1 MGCQAENSIWVI
13 TSLRAF
19 AKSAIH
25 PLIKESPFAGPP
37 LTFVRREPL
46 LLPASAFA
54 CGILFAHLLG
64 IEWRSLIWPS
74 SLSLLVAALVVL
86 SPPAKRWRLAV
97 LCCALALAGVAIE
110 IGHRPTHTPKLNAGD
125 GEIVILE
132 GCVSNPP
139 VFSPNREQFTLK
151 LTPKAAARVTVNLK
165 PGDQPLALKYGQR
178 VEMPA
183 KIRAPRNFQNP
194 DSFDYVHYLAAQ
206 HIYWTGSVSS
216 AAEIKA
222 LPGSCGS
229 SVIAGLFAIRT
240 WALARLASLY
250 PDDQH
255 TVGLLQATLLGE
267 TSGVERRWTQD
278 FRITGTYHAL
288 VISGQHVSVLA
299 FTLLLILRL
308 LHLRKVPALCVA
320 TVASWLYAFISGL
333 SSPVVRAAGGFT
345 LFLVASYCFRRLRIL
360 NALSVAGIAYL
371 VFDPE
376 QLFDPSFQL
385 SFLSAAAIAA
395 FAIPLMERFTEP
407 LRMSVKRFDQPGY
420 DPRVSGRAAEWRV
433 ELRLLAR
440 TVQCWS
446 GLSLAAS
453 RFVIARATLLA
464 AFVADAV
471 LVSACVQF
479 GLALPMV
486 TYFHR
491 LSITGLSAN
500 IVVIPLLSLVV
511 PLGFA
516 SIATGWHFL
525 ADATRLLL
533 QASEMVANWHVK
545 FEPAW
550 RIAAV
555 PLVISI
561 TFAGSLI
568 VLGFAIRQKRGVAF
582 AACCALAQ
590 FAIICWQPWPADIQ
604 PGTLEVTAI
613 DVSQGDS
620 LLVVFPDGETM
631 LVDAGGF
638 PGFGNMK
645 RKPQIDMGEDVV
657 SPYLWSRRIKR
668 LDYAVLTHGHSDH
681 MGGLAAILDNFRP
694 RVLWIGA
701 EPETPEWRAVQQA
714 AERDV
719 VRIVSLTRGSG
730 DRNIG
735 GAQVRILAPSAD
747 YVPEDTAKNDDS
759 LVMEVS
765 YGQRRVLMTG
775 DAEQPIE
782 SELAAAGLLRPVTLL
797 KVGHHGSKTSSS
809 EEFLDLLKPQFAVI
823 SDGYLNQFHHPHPSV
838 LARLREHNAAILRTD
853 QQGLITFRTDGKHVE
868 LETFR

>member
-1 MGCQAENSIWVI
+1 MEWRDLVWP
-13 TSLRAF
+13 TSL
-19 AKSAIH
+19 
-25 PLIKESPFAGPP
+25 
-37 LTFVRREPL
+37 
-46 LLPASAFA
+46 
-54 CGILFAHLLG
+54 C
-64 IEWRSLIWPS
+64 
-74 SLSLLVAALVVL
+74 LLVGALVVL
-86 SPPAKRWRLAV
+86 SPAARRLRLAV
-97 LCCALALAGVAIE
+97 LCCALALAGEGGE
-110 IGHRPTHTPKLNAGD
+110 IAPRQTRMPKLSAGD
-125 GEIVILE
+125 GEIALLE
-132 GCVSNPP
+132 GCVSNPS
-139 VFSPNREQFTLK
+139 VFSPNREQFTLN
-151 LTPKAAARVTVNLK
+151 LTPKAAARITVNLK
-165 PGDQPLALKYGQR
+165 PGESPPALRYGQK
-178 VEMPA
+178 VEVAA

-194 DSFDYVHYLAAQ
+194 DSFDYVHYLAEQ
-206 HIYWTGSVSS
+206 RIYWTGSVSS
-216 AAEIKA
+216 AQEIKT

-229 SVIAGLFAIRT
+229 GVIAGLFAIRT
-240 WALARLASLY
+240 WALARLVSLY

-278 FRITGTYHAL
+278 FRVTGTYHAL

-308 LHLRKVPALCVA
+308 LQVRKVPALCVA
-320 TVASWLYAFISGL
+320 TVVSWLYAFISGL

-345 LFLVASYCFRRLRIL
+345 LFLIASYCFRRLRIL
-360 NALSVAGIAYL
+360 NALAVVGIAYL

-395 FAIPLMERFTEP
+395 FAIPLMERYTEP
-407 LRMSVKRFDQPGY
+407 LRASVKRFDQAGY

-433 ELRLLAR
+433 ELRLCAR
-440 TVQCWS
+440 TLQCWS
-446 GLSLAAS
+446 GLSLAAAG
-453 RFVIARATLLA
+453 FLVARTALLA

-479 GLALPMV
+479 GLALPMI

-516 SIATGWHFL
+516 SIATGWLFL
-525 ADATRLLL
+525 AHITRWLL
-533 QASEMVANWHVK
+533 QAAETVATWHVR

-550 RIAAV
+550 RMAAI
-555 PLVISI
+555 PLAISL

-568 VLGFAIRQKRGVAF
+568 LLAFAIRHKRGVAL
-582 AACCALAQ
+582 AALCALAQ
-590 FAIICWQPWPADIQ
+590 FAAICWQPWPPDLRK
-604 PGTLEVTAI
+604 GTLEVTAI

-620 LLVVFPDGETM
+620 LFLAFPDGETM

-694 RVLWIGA
+694 RALWIGA
-701 EPETPEWRAVQQA
+701 EPDTPEWRVIRDTA
-714 AERDV
+714 ARDG
-719 VRIVSLTRGSG
+719 VRLVSLTRRSG
-730 DRNIG
+730 ERTIG
-735 GAQVRILAPSAD
+735 GAQIRILAPSPD

-765 YGQRRVLMTG
+765 YGRDRVLLTG

-809 EEFLDLLKPQFAVI
+809 EEFIDLVKPQFAVI
-823 SDGYLNQFHHPHPSV
+823 SDGYLNQFHHPHLSV
-838 LARLREHNAAILRTD
+838 VRRLREHNAAILRTD

-868 LETFR
+868 LTTFR